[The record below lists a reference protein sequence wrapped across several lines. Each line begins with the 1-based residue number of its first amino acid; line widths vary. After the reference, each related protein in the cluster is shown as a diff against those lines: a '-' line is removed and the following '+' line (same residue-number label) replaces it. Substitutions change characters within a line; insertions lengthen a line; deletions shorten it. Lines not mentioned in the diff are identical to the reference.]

1 VLAWHF
7 VLWHRSSDF
16 ARRFV
21 LYTRLDGQF
30 SDRTR
35 FFAAA
40 AQINAALAA
49 LLEFLPAIRASRSF
63 RFLNE
68 VGAALEVDNLA
79 YARQICR
86 RTPIRTLDHD
96 LVCAEQWRLQRYVLL
111 QQTRCPQQWEFIRSE
126 INALLND
133 RYAVIC
139 LSRWCQGE
147 ELFRVLREVREHL
160 GSELDFS
167 TESHRIRIGLRLVEH
182 IRREAPS
189 P

>member
-1 VLAWHF
+1 MLAWHF
-7 VLWHRSSDF
+7 VLWHRSSEF

-40 AQINAALAA
+40 AQINAVLAA
-49 LLEFLPAIRASRSF
+49 LLEFLPGIRGSRSF

-86 RTPIRTLDHD
+86 RTPVRTLDHD

-133 RYAVIC
+133 RYAAIC

-147 ELFRVLREVREHL
+147 ELSRVLREVREHL
-160 GSELDFS
+160 GRELDFS
-167 TESHRIRIGLRLVEH
+167 TASHRIRIGLRLVEH
-182 IRREAPS
+182 IRREVPS
-189 P
+189 S